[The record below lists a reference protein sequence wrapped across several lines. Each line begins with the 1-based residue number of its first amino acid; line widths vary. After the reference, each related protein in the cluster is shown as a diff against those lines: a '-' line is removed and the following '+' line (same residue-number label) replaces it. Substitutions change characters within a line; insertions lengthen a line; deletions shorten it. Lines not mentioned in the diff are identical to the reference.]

1 MKKLSMFLMFSFFAF
16 VGAQSAFAAATTQQN
31 SGTDCNYT
39 DKNGNK
45 GYNCDRL
52 GGDYTDGAGTGTNGS
67 ANNTGSKSTSSTS
80 KNISSSSSSSSS
92 KSSTTSS
99 NTKTT
104 SKSMYKM
111 LKYGMSG
118 QEVTDMQNALIAK
131 KHLKGTASNKFD
143 TATLTALKAFQKA
156 MKLKVDGIAGDVTLA
171 ALYKK

>member
-1 MKKLSMFLMFSFFAF
+1 MKKLSMFLMFSLFLF
-16 VGAQSAFAAATTQQN
+16 VGVHYANAAAYTTDFTNCVKTSTNPCTNPGMEQLNKEVLGNNN
-31 SGTDCNYT
+31 SG
-39 DKNGNK
+39 GM
-45 GYNCDRL
+45 
-52 GGDYTDGAGTGTNGS
+52 S
-67 ANNTGSKSTSSTS
+67 NNTGSKSTSSTS
-80 KNISSSSSSSSS
+80 KNTSSSSSSSSS

-143 TATLTALKAFQKA
+143 SATLTALKAFQKA

-171 ALYKK
+171 ALFKK